1 MPPRYCNL
9 SVVVRAARAGAVM
22 WATKYKPGWAG
33 LGGQPRPGWHGT
45 RGRQRGND
53 RMIAAASGLAAA
65 AACLGWA
72 GLAVCVIPGYVTQ
85 LQQR

>member
-9 SVVVRAARAGAVM
+9 SAVVRAARAGALM
-22 WATKYKPGWAG
+22 WATKYNPGWAG
-33 LGGQPRPGWHGT
+33 PGGQPRPGWRGT

-85 LQQR
+85 LQPR